1 MMSPS
6 TSRQLTDRLSVVI
19 SILIV
24 VAFTSSLVA
33 CGSGSGSDTTSGVG
47 DAFAQRALAACHAAL
62 EDKQAW
68 QPFPVPDFNPSQPD
82 ASKFP
87 EVAAWLE
94 GEVTPT
100 FEKWRDDLVA
110 LGDPPSGQAAWNDT
124 LAAVEELVQLNAD
137 QITAAK
143 SGDTQAWN
151 AATQGLRSTQPDLV
165 AATEAAGIA
174 ACADVHKA

>member
-1 MMSPS
+1 MSPS
-6 TSRQLTDRLSVVI
+6 TTRQLADRLSVVI
-19 SILIV
+19 SILVV
-24 VAFTSSLVA
+24 VAFTSSLVV

-47 DAFAQRALAACHAAL
+47 SAFAQRALAACHAAL

-68 QPFPVPDFNPSQPD
+68 RPFPVPDFNPSQPD

-87 EVAAWLE
+87 EVAAWLD

-124 LAAVEELVQLNAD
+124 LCGRREDRPAERGSDHGGQERRPPSMERRHRRTPQHAD
-137 QITAAK
+137 RPCR
-143 SGDTQAWN
+143 GD
-151 AATQGLRSTQPDLV
+151 GGCRHRCV
-165 AATEAAGIA
+165 CR
-174 ACADVHKA
+174 CA

>member
-1 MMSPS
+1 MLPS
-6 TSRQLTDRLSVVI
+6 TTSQLTDRRSVVI
-19 SILIV
+19 SILVV
-24 VAFTSSLVA
+24 VAFTSLVA
-33 CGSGSGSDTTSGVG
+33 CSSGSGSDTSSGVG
-47 DAFAQRALAACHAAL
+47 DAFAQRALAVCHAAL
-62 EDKQAW
+62 TDKQAW
-68 QPFPVPDFNPSQPD
+68 QPFPVSDFNPSQPD
-82 ASKFP
+82 VSKFP

-100 FEKWRDDLVA
+100 FEKWRDDLAA

-124 LAAVEELVQLNAD
+124 LAAVEKIVQFNAE

-143 SGDTQAWN
+143 SGDTDAWN
-151 AATQGLRSTQPDLV
+151 AATQGLRSTQTDLV